1 MKQIV
6 YFLLVSVAPFL
17 AIGQQLSLVTALP
30 GAVNETSGL
39 LYLDQRIVTHND
51 SGGEA
56 ALYEID
62 SATGN
67 VLRKVTVTNATNV
80 DWEAICAD
88 DTYLYIGDFGNNSGS
103 RTDLKIYRISLSDYR
118 EAENDVVTAE
128 TISFLYADQ
137 TDFTATSYSTNF
149 DAEALIAVDDKL
161 YVFTKN
167 WGNSQTNI
175 YAVPKTPGTYQ
186 VQKSGSIN
194 VQGLVA
200 DAAYDPGNN
209 TLLLVGYTLLSP
221 FMVGISGFSGA
232 NFSDGVISRRQLS
245 TVNGYSWQYEGVA
258 FRGQGQYYLTA
269 EENGQRQSALYELTT
284 DIFTGDES
292 QQVLPGVMYPNPTSG
307 ILHID
312 QQGFALAEIY
322 DLKGSLLKT
331 VTTTDANL
339 TELSQGLYVIVL
351 KNSAGDRIC
360 AQRLVVR

>member
-6 YFLLVSVAPFL
+6 FFLLISVAPFL
-17 AIGQQLSLVTALP
+17 ATGQQLSLVTALS
-30 GAVNETSGL
+30 GTVNETSGL

-67 VLRKVTVTNATNV
+67 VLRKVTVANASIV

-103 RTDLKIYRISLSDYR
+103 RTNLKIYRVELSDYL
-118 EAENDVVTAE
+118 ETENDVVTAQS
-128 TISFLYADQ
+128 ISFSYADQ

-149 DAEALIAVDDKL
+149 DAEAFVAVGNQL

-167 WGNSQTNI
+167 WGDGKTNI
-175 YAVPKTPGTYQ
+175 YPVPKAPGTYQ

-200 DAAYDPGNN
+200 DAAYDPENN

-232 NFSDGVISRRQLS
+232 NFSDGAISRRQLS
-245 TVNGYSWQYEGVA
+245 TVNSYSWQYEGLA
-258 FRGQGQYYLTA
+258 LIGQSQYYLTA
-269 EENGQRQSALYELTT
+269 EENGQRQSALYQLTP

-331 VTTTDANL
+331 FTTTDANL

-360 AQRLVVR
+360 AHRLVVR